1 MIGDRLVAP
10 RPVDPLHFY
19 AAFKL
24 STGEVVRRYEHDQ
37 PDAMIHVD
45 VKKLGNIPT
54 APSTASSAASKANG
68 TGPPTPQRVSQSE
81 DRDGLSCTP

>member
-1 MIGDRLVAP
+1 LVAP

-24 STGEVVRRYEHDQ
+24 STGEVGRRYEHDQ

-54 APSTASSAASKANG
+54 APSTASSAASG
-68 TGPPTPQRVSQSE
+68 VSRKWVCSLRYDQA
-81 DRDGLSCTP
+81 